1 MKAKD
6 LQAEIQ
12 ASLTAALQAF
22 LDVREYHP
30 ADARALQELMST
42 CAANLAQGLA
52 WRTLTEDIAATA
64 QELASTAP
72 KTLALWVAKDVREGL
87 GEE

>member
-1 MKAKD
+1 MKVKE
-6 LQAEIQ
+6 LQAEIEEALLRGLAIAQ
-12 ASLTAALQAF
+12 EFDPPCGLKKALTQ
-22 LDVREYHP
+22 D
-30 ADARALQELMST
+30 ELE
-42 CAANLAQGLA
+42 A
-52 WRTLTEDIAATA
+52 WRTLTEDKAATA